1 MQAHKHTEHRTYKHA
16 GTQAHRHTEHRT
28 YKHAG
33 TQAHRIQN
41 LASRIAQQKRAA
53 VELQSIYFQY
63 KILYQ
68 SYAPFY

>member
-1 MQAHKHTEHRTYKHA
+1 MHA